1 MYIIKKKF
9 LKNSSNNRFNDSI
22 HMSGLFKMYSIK
34 NDKKQQIDEV
44 PNLLMNDVHDKVAR
58 TFIGFDNVSF
68 YQIKHLAIG
77 DDNTAVTATDTALGN
92 EVYRVPFVAQSNP
105 SQKLV
110 VTDFYIIDSEFAGD
124 IEELGIFC
132 GTFSTTS
139 PGTGNMLN
147 HILWSYTKSSSEE
160 LLIEYQL
167 TIS

>member
-1 MYIIKKKF
+1 MYN
-9 LKNSSNNRFNDSI
+9 NSININ
-22 HMSGLFKMYSIK
+22 GLFKMYSIK
-34 NDKKQQIDEV
+34 NNKKKQIDEI
-44 PNLLMNDVHDKVAR
+44 PNLIMNDVHNKVAK
-58 TFIGFDNVSF
+58 TFIGFENVTS

-105 SQKLV
+105 SQKIIV
-110 VTDFYIIDSEFAGD
+110 SDFYIIDSEFAGD

-132 GTFSTTS
+132 GIFSTLTL
-139 PGTGNMLN
+139 GTGNMLN
-147 HILWSYTKSSSEE
+147 HILWSYNKSSSEE